1 MIFDLSG
8 ERQVFSLT
16 GNVWNFLN
24 SLCTKNLA
32 AFRTALNQNAIA
44 SYLLN
49 HRGRI
54 VTDLLISKPPS
65 YFQCNNSVNELLVET
80 AVEHVDN
87 FYEVLNRFNFRK
99 EVIFK
104 HFPLKVYSQ
113 INGTIKS
120 SSENS
125 INEKQTIYEI
135 KNEPKDSLE
144 IFSFTHPL
152 RLGQRIYCRDLLTGS
167 ATDILKYNTERVLQF
182 AVPTSPKDLISGV
195 SLPFE
200 SNGDLLGM
208 IDSDKGCYLGQELT
222 ARSAISN
229 VIRKRLVPYI
239 ITRDSN
245 REDEAFENEMIL
257 DTGGNAVGKI
267 ISTYQNNE
275 GNSDV
280 IFGFALA
287 RQEHELFGKN
297 TNFFSKNYDLQFI
310 KPPYFK

>member
-8 ERQVFSLT
+8 EKQVFSLT

-32 AFRTALNQNAIA
+32 VFRTASNQIAIA

-65 YFQCNNSVNELLVET
+65 HFQCDNSVNELMVEI

-99 EVIFK
+99 EVVFK

-113 INGTIKS
+113 INSTVRN

-125 INEKQTIYEI
+125 INEEHTIYQI
-135 KNEPKDSLE
+135 KNESKDNLE

-152 RLGQRIYCRDLLTGS
+152 RLGQRIYCKDLLPGS
-167 ATDILKYNTERVLQF
+167 ATDILKYNKERVLQF
-182 AVPTSPKDLISGV
+182 AIPTSPKDLISGV

-200 SNGDLLGM
+200 SNGDLLDM

-239 ITRDSN
+239 IKNSN
-245 REDEAFENEMIL
+245 GKNETFENEMIL
-257 DTGGNAVGKI
+257 DKEGNAVGKI
-267 ISTYQNNE
+267 ISMYQNSE
-275 GNSDV
+275 KDSGV

-287 RQEHELFGKN
+287 RQEHELFGEN
-297 TNFFSKNYDLQFI
+297 TEFFSRNYHLKFI
-310 KPPYFK
+310 KPPYFE